1 METTDFLIEKYKY
14 ILMRRNDLNSNTF
27 KIITLYQVICFAFG
41 ASFYQ
46 VYASDLKKTLK
57 IMFCDGLVLFFSIST
72 MFIIMMLI
80 GGVISWLNYKKE
92 EREIIEKLG
101 IEHEK
106 HKGSINF
113 MYWYETYI
121 IILAVAITL
130 TVTILYITHK
140 NVIF

>member
-1 METTDFLIEKYKY
+1 
-14 ILMRRNDLNSNTF
+14 
-27 KIITLYQVICFAFG
+27 
-41 ASFYQ
+41 
-46 VYASDLKKTLK
+46 
-57 IMFCDGLVLFFSIST
+57 
-72 MFIIMMLI
+72 MLI